1 MSDPTSKGITK
12 STIITAVL
20 TGLITVVGS
29 LLTYW
34 VTNSKPELIY
44 TLNGGPSLKTNEGA
58 KRIYVVE
65 VKNSGEKEISQAF
78 IHLSLATGVFSE
90 TASQA
95 SPGVKI
101 NEEKSE
107 RQIELRADSLN
118 PNDTISISFI
128 TIQTAISSDP
138 EIAVRAKG
146 VNAKNQTQKDKEDPW
161 DKYSAIFALIAA
173 FAVFIS
179 NYIIS
184 FFRKIG
190 FIKETTSS
198 LKQAPLC
205 AYICETCNLSEEA
218 IHFRFAASKLTY
230 RTMADHLKHRG
241 TIANDRDKIRYST
254 ALRAML
260 LIANI
265 NTYSL
270 ELIRHAIA
278 ELDGVAFNDEEYNG
292 IRSLSSDEGEDPKK
306 WRGVISTYVKN
317 RMRISTAPL

>member
-1 MSDPTSKGITK
+1 MSDPTSKSTTK

-34 VTNSKPELIY
+34 VTNSKPELTY

-128 TIQTAISSDP
+128 TMQTAVGSDP

-146 VNAKNQTQKDKEDPW
+146 VNAKNQTQKNKEDPW

-184 FFRKIG
+184 FFRKKG
-190 FIKETTSS
+190 LIKETASS

-218 IHFRFAASKLTY
+218 MQFRFTASRLTY
-230 RTMADHLKHRG
+230 RTIADHLKHRG
-241 TIANDRDKIRYST
+241 TIASDQDRICYST

-260 LIANI
+260 LISQI

-270 ELIRHAIA
+270 GLIRHAID
-278 ELDGVAFNDEEYNG
+278 ELDGAALSDEEFDE
-292 IRSLSSDEGEDPKK
+292 IRKLSSDEGESPTK
-306 WRGVISTYVKN
+306 WRDVISTYVKN
-317 RMRISTAPL
+317 RIQINTASL